1 VDTPRSL
8 PSKSPEMPLIYKSFL
23 AGLLLLAGV
32 STTAWAQQPE
42 AVLGAPPTVAV
53 PVDQPAAGGPG
64 TASVAPVASSDAPT
78 AERGVS
84 LDRVVAVVN
93 DGIVLQS
100 ALDKQVQV
108 VTLRLQ
114 NAGQQMPPRDILRQ
128 QVLERLVLQEI
139 QMQRADR
146 AGIKVSDE
154 QLNQTLTDVAARNNV
169 KFSDLPAALES
180 QGINYRTYREE
191 VRQEM
196 ILGQLRQRDVYSRI
210 YVSPRE
216 VDQCVAKALAA
227 PEDRLEYDVA
237 HILVAIPASA
247 TPQQIEERTARAQG
261 VYERAKRGEDF
272 SDLAVSYSDAGTALD
287 GGKLGWR
294 KVSQLPSILAEV
306 VPGMKPGDV
315 SEIIRTPSG
324 LHIFKLIDTRSTQ
337 PAALVAQV
345 HTRHILMQTNA
356 IEDDET
362 VRQKLQEIR
371 DRIVKGEDF
380 GAIASVSSAD
390 PGSATRGGDLGWT
403 GPGTFVPEFEKQVDA
418 LDIDEISEPFKS
430 QFGWHIVQLLGRR
443 TYDASEDT
451 TRNKCV
457 QQMRESRADEETE
470 LWLRRL
476 RDEAY
481 VEYRK

>member
-1 VDTPRSL
+1 
-8 PSKSPEMPLIYKSFL
+8 LIYKSFL

-32 STTAWAQQPE
+32 PAGAQSEAPE
-42 AVLGAPPTVAV
+42 PVVGAPAPATTPASPSPVAA
-53 PVDQPAAGGPG
+53 PAAAPRAAGTG
-64 TASVAPVASSDAPT
+64 TAEPPAP
-78 AERGVS
+78 RGVS
-84 LDRVVAVVN
+84 LNRVVAVVN

-100 ALDKQVQV
+100 SLDQQVQV
-108 VTLRLQ
+108 VTERLQ
-114 NAGQQMPPRDILRQ
+114 KAGQQMPPKDLLRQ

-139 QMQRADR
+139 QMQRAER

-154 QLNQTLTDVAARNNV
+154 QLNQTLTEVAARNNV
-169 KFSDLPAALES
+169 KFSDLPAVLES
-180 QGINYRTYREE
+180 QGIEYRTYREE
-191 VRQEM
+191 VRREM
-196 ILGQLRQRDVYSRI
+196 IIGQLRSRDVYSRI

-227 PEDRLEYDVA
+227 PEDRLEYDFA

-261 VYERAKRGEDF
+261 VYERARRGEDF
-272 SDLAVSYSDAGTALD
+272 ADLAVAYSDAGTALD

-294 KVSQLPSILAEV
+294 KVNQLPSVVAEIA
-306 VPGMKPGDV
+306 PGMKPGGV

-324 LHIFKLIDTRSTQ
+324 LNIFKLVDTRSTQ
-337 PAALVAQV
+337 PAALVSQV

-362 VRQKLQEIR
+362 VRQKLARIR
-371 DRIVKGEDF
+371 DRILKGEDF
-380 GAIASVSSAD
+380 AAIASVSSAD
-390 PGSATRGGDLGWT
+390 PGSATRGGDLDWT

-418 LDIDEISEPFKS
+418 LDINEISEPFRT

-481 VEYRK
+481 VEYRM

>member
-1 VDTPRSL
+1 
-8 PSKSPEMPLIYKSFL
+8 MIYKSFL
-23 AGLLLLAGV
+23 AGLLVLANMNAV
-32 STTAWAQQPE
+32 AQSTVPE
-42 AVLGAPPTVAV
+42 AVQGGPPPGTPAV
-53 PVDQPAAGGPG
+53 LPSVGAAGASGPETD
-64 TASVAPVASSDAPT
+64 TAAAAAT
-78 AERGVS
+78 TQRGVS
-84 LDRVVAVVN
+84 LNRVVAVVN

-100 ALDKQVQV
+100 ALDQQLQLVSDR
-108 VTLRLQ
+108 LRQ
-114 NAGQQMPPRDILRQ
+114 AGQQMPPRDILRQ

-139 QMQRADR
+139 QVQRADR

-154 QLNQTLTDVAARNNV
+154 QLNHALTELAARNNA
-169 KFSDLPAALES
+169 KFSDLPAALEA
-180 QGINYRTYREE
+180 QGIDYRIYREE
-191 VRQEM
+191 VRREM
-196 ILGQLRQRDVYSRI
+196 ILAQLRQRDVYSHI

-237 HILVAIPASA
+237 HILVAVPASA

-272 SDLAVSYSDAGTALD
+272 SDLAVAYSDAGTALD

-294 KVSQLPSILAEV
+294 KLNQLPSVVAEV
-306 VPGMKPGDV
+306 VPSLKPGEV

-324 LHIFKLIDTRSTQ
+324 LNIFKLVDTRGTQ
-337 PAALVAQV
+337 PAALVSQV

-356 IEDDET
+356 VEDDQT
-362 VRQKLQEIR
+362 VRQKLAKIR
-371 DRIVKGEDF
+371 DRILKGEDF
-380 GAIASVSSAD
+380 AAIASVSSVD

-403 GPGTFVPEFEKQVDA
+403 GPGSFVPEFEKQVDQ
-418 LDIDEISEPFKS
+418 LDVNQISEPFKT

>member
-1 VDTPRSL
+1 
-8 PSKSPEMPLIYKSFL
+8 MIHKSFL
-23 AGLLLLAGV
+23 AGLLLLA
-32 STTAWAQQPE
+32 
-42 AVLGAPPTVAV
+42 TVA
-53 PVDQPAAGGPG
+53 AG
-64 TASVAPVASSDAPT
+64 AQSVAPGAAPQAGGQDAPAAIGT
-78 AERGVS
+78 VAPPAKPAAERGVS

-100 ALDKQVQV
+100 ALDQQEQI
-108 VTLRLQ
+108 VTARLLQ
-114 NAGQQMPPRDILRQ
+114 AKQQMPPRDILRK
-128 QVLERLVLQEI
+128 QVLERLILQEI
-139 QMQRADR
+139 QVQRADR

-169 KFSDLPAALES
+169 KFSDLPAALEA
-180 QGINYRTYREE
+180 QGINYRVYREE
-191 VRQEM
+191 IRREM
-196 ILGQLRQRDVYSRI
+196 VLGQLRQRDVYSHI

-216 VDQCVAKALAA
+216 IEQCVTKALAA

-237 HILVAIPASA
+237 HILVAIPPSA

-272 SDLAVSYSDAGTALD
+272 SDLAVAYSDAGTALD

-294 KVSQLPSILAEV
+294 KVNQLPSVVAEL

-315 SEIIRTPSG
+315 SEIVRTPSG
-324 LHIFKLIDTRSTQ
+324 LNVFKLVDTRSTQ
-337 PAALVAQV
+337 PAALVSQV
-345 HTRHILMQTNA
+345 HARHILMQTNA

-362 VRQKLQEIR
+362 VRQKLARIR
-371 DRIVKGEDF
+371 DRILKGEDF
-380 GAIASVSSAD
+380 AAIASVSSAD

-403 GPGTFVPEFEKQVDA
+403 NPGTFVPEFEKQ
-418 LDIDEISEPFKS
+418 LDKLEVNEISEPFKTP
-430 QFGWHIVQLLGRR
+430 FGWHIVQLLGRR

-451 TRNKCV
+451 VRNKCV

-470 LWLRRL
+470 QWLRRL

-481 VEYRK
+481 VEYRM